1 MGYDQKALEKLFA
14 KKPEITEADVE
25 RPNELILKPE
35 AKPVAEFIVNNT
47 QAIRA
52 DAKRVIEAPIAELN
66 DYPKQLFKPYTQE
79 KLNKLEMS
87 IRENGVIY
95 PLIVRIVNGAYQ
107 IVCGHNRK
115 RAATQAGFNTIPC
128 IIEELSDD
136 EADMKMVETNL
147 QTREGLLPS
156 EKGFAYRLKLEAM
169 KHQGISSGQ
178 NGQNSRDQISDD
190 ESGRQIQRYIRLT
203 YLVTPLLD
211 LVDNKEMQLIPAV
224 ELSYLSPVN
233 QDTVYNFFFVL
244 HKLYIDEQ
252 LAKRLK
258 EQSRIEDLTEESIDA
273 LLPQEK
279 GKTVKQTSKFSIPTK
294 PLMKLLDTSALAKD
308 VEKEILDVL
317 IEYFQR
323 KKNGIT
329 N

>member
-1 MGYDQKALEKLFA
+1 MSFNQKALEKIFA
-14 KKPEITEADVE
+14 NKPAEAETEASPVVE
-25 RPNELILKPE
+25 TITNNS
-35 AKPVAEFIVNNT
+35 PVHTDGCKEIVYL
-47 QAIRA
+47 
-52 DAKRVIEAPIAELN
+52 PIVDLT
-66 DYPKQLFKPYTQE
+66 DYPKQLFKPYSE
-79 KLNKLEMS
+79 ERLKMLEIS

-95 PLIVRIVNGAYQ
+95 PLIVRRVDEVYQ

-115 RAATQAGFNTIPC
+115 RAAVQADFETIPC
-128 IIEELSDD
+128 IVEELSDD
-136 EADMKMVETNL
+136 EADMRMIETNL

-169 KHQGISSGQ
+169 KHQGVSSGQ
-178 NGQNSRDQISDD
+178 VGHKSRDQLSED

-203 YLVTPLLD
+203 YLITPLLE
-211 LVDNKEMQLIPAV
+211 LVDNKAIQLIPAV
-224 ELSYLSPVN
+224 ELSYMTTAN
-233 QDTVYNFFFVL
+233 QEAAYNYFFVH

-258 EQSRIEDLTEESIDA
+258 EQSRIEDLTEENIAA
-273 LLPQEK
+273 LLPQEQ

-317 IEYFQR
+317 IDYFKR
-323 KKNGIT
+323 KKIDKE
-329 N
+329 